1 MKDAVALLRAN
12 PLALAGLVLLLALA
26 IGSALVPWLSPYT
39 PTRLDILHKLAPP
52 GPTHWLG
59 TDAFGRDVAT
69 RVLYGGQVT
78 LAIGLGVVA
87 LAFLVGVPLGTLA
100 GYAGGWVDAVIM
112 RVVDAMLSFPGLVL
126 ATALAAAFG
135 PSLQNAMLAVAIT
148 LAPQFARVARGQ
160 AVAIASRPY
169 VEAAVTLGLTRG
181 RILTRYVLA
190 NGVGPLLVQSTLS
203 LGSAILQTA
212 SLGFLGLGAQPPAP
226 EWGADVSLNLDYV
239 RSAPWVALA
248 PGGAILLAVLAINL
262 VGDGLADW
270 LDPRRRAERD

>member
-1 MKDAVALLRAN
+1 MKDAISFLRAN
-12 PLALAGLVLLLALA
+12 PLALTGLALLLALA
-26 IGSALVPWLSPYT
+26 AGSALVPWLSPYT

-69 RVLYGGQVT
+69 RVLYGGQLT

-87 LAFLVGVPLGTLA
+87 LAFAVGVPLGTLA
-100 GYAGGWVDAVIM
+100 GYLGGWVDAVIM

-148 LAPQFARVARGQ
+148 LAPQFARVAHGQ
-160 AVAIASRPY
+160 AVAIGSRAY
-169 VEAAVTLGLTRG
+169 VEAAVTLGLTRW

-212 SLGFLGLGAQPPAP
+212 SLGFLGLGAQPPQA

-239 RSAPWVALA
+239 RTAPWVALA